1 MEFARRPVFSRETA
15 LKSYGRNFGTGF
27 RFPFRVF
34 HIPPPGFHWNST
46 TPPKHQPA
54 KPHQISLCGIVVFFS
69 LNQKKRG
76 EEFARMAGAGPWGRG
91 SKAKRH
97 NATNPAKKRVSRP
110 KRTPQQI

>member
-27 RFPFRVF
+27 RFWFRGF
-34 HIPPPGFHWNST
+34 HIITTGFHWNST

-69 LNQKKRG
+69 LNQKGRG
-76 EEFARMAGAGPWGRG
+76 EEFAMMAGQGRG
-91 SKAKRH
+91 AGVPNQ
-97 NATNPAKKRVSRP
+97 NATM
-110 KRTPQQI
+110 PQIQQTSGWAG